1 MTRLTAC
8 WCGLTIILCCVRCVS
23 SQTSTIKPSSA
34 STLFANS
41 STPGVIPTTFT
52 GNASLNVTSTL
63 RVTAR
68 TSATFSVAHSLNRS
82 SVSRTTFVFATATL
96 SRTPGKS
103 ATATL
108 SRTPGKSETTPT
120 PTQTSKGT
128 GIWNKAIEYATP
140 LGTFIIVIV
149 SVALFLIFFIA
160 FIVVCYKYRNLK
172 KKTRFPDHMTIND
185 SEWIRSSDDLL
196 MWERNLRASEMHI
209 NTD

>member
-8 WCGLTIILCCVRCVS
+8 WCGLTIILCCVS
-23 SQTSTIKPSSA
+23 SQSANTTSTTSS
-34 STLFANS
+34 LFASS
-41 STPGVIPTTFT
+41 STPRVIPTTFT
-52 GNASLNVTSTL
+52 ATASLNVTSSL
-63 RVTAR
+63 RGNAR
-68 TSATFSVAHSLNRS
+68 TSATFSPAHSLNRS
-82 SVSRTTFVFATATL
+82 SVTETSFAFASSTL
-96 SRTPGKS
+96 SW
-103 ATATL
+103 
-108 SRTPGKSETTPT
+108 TPGKSETTPT

-196 MWERNLRASEMHI
+196 MWERNLRASEVKTNNGI
-209 NTD
+209 SNRPFNEKRAWSLP

>member
-52 GNASLNVTSTL
+52 
-63 RVTAR
+63 AR

-82 SVSRTTFVFATATL
+82 SVSRTTFVF
-96 SRTPGKS
+96 

-196 MWERNLRASEMHI
+196 MWERNLRASEVKTNNGI
-209 NTD
+209 SNRPLNEKRA

>member
-8 WCGLTIILCCVRCVS
+8 WCGLTIILCCV
-23 SQTSTIKPSSA
+23 QATSTANTSS
-34 STLFANS
+34 SLFAS
-41 STPGVIPTTFT
+41 PSTSGVLSTTFT
-52 GNASLNVTSTL
+52 GTASLNVTSTL
-63 RVTAR
+63 RVNAR

-82 SVSRTTFVFATATL
+82 SVTRTTFVFATATL
-96 SRTPGKS
+96 SW
-103 ATATL
+103 
-108 SRTPGKSETTPT
+108 TPGKSETTPT

-149 SVALFLIFFIA
+149 AVALFLIFFIA

>member
-82 SVSRTTFVFATATL
+82 SVSRTTFVF
-96 SRTPGKS
+96 

-196 MWERNLRASEMHI
+196 MWERNLRASEVKTNNGI
-209 NTD
+209 SNRPLNEKRA

>member
-8 WCGLTIILCCVRCVS
+8 WCGLTIILCCVS
-23 SQTSTIKPSSA
+23 SQSANTTSTTSS
-34 STLFANS
+34 LFASS
-41 STPGVIPTTFT
+41 STPRVIPTTFT
-52 GNASLNVTSTL
+52 ATASLNVTSSL
-63 RVTAR
+63 RAR
-68 TSATFSVAHSLNRS
+68 TSATFSPAHSLNRS
-82 SVSRTTFVFATATL
+82 SVTRTTFVFASSTL
-96 SRTPGKS
+96 SW
-103 ATATL
+103 TL
-108 SRTPGKSETTPT
+108 GKSETTPT

-196 MWERNLRASEMHI
+196 MWERNLRASEVKTNNGI
-209 NTD
+209 SNRPFNEKRA